1 MGPYMSPI
9 PINASMG
16 MLISLAVAFVVTP
29 WLSHKLLRHKG
40 GEGHSDNASP
50 VMLRLFTRLIKPF
63 LESRKARL
71 GMAAGVFVL
80 IGMAVALPVGQLVV
94 LKMLPFDNKS
104 EFQVMVDMP
113 EGTPV
118 EQTEKVLKALSDYLM
133 TVRSAASAAL
143 CRHPCPDQLQR
154 PGQALLCPQQ
164 SGAWRYS
171 GQSQ

>member
-40 GEGHSDNASP
+40 GEGHSDNANP

-63 LESRKARL
+63 LESRKARV

-118 EQTEKVLKALSDYLM
+118 EQTEKVLKAY
-133 TVRSAASAAL
+133 
-143 CRHPCPDQLQR
+143 PII
-154 PGQALLCPQQ
+154 
-164 SGAWRYS
+164 W
-171 GQSQ
+171 